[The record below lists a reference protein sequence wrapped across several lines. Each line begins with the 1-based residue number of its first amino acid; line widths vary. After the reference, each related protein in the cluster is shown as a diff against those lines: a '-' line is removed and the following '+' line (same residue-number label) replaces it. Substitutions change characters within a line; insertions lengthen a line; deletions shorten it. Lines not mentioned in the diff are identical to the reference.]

1 MRTIIILLAPVC
13 IVAELTL
20 NCLSLNDAEQ
30 IALEYNKQFLIA
42 RESTIQATERKKQAV
57 SRWFPALQ
65 YRAEFREIEKK
76 ELFFNVFSKHFDF
89 SHQGYSS
96 VLQVSQPIFST
107 DLIFGLKSSVY
118 QANAVLYDQ
127 ANTKNELLRAV
138 RDGYYAVVSSEIALE
153 INRENVEYLS
163 YALEKEQERLDAGAS
178 TPFEVN
184 QSKTAVANAISEYY
198 TALRKLKNAR
208 NALILTLGVDPLLEP
223 KMHLTQSRI
232 PLLSIPELAL
242 KMQEVQEKYKYRTN
256 WFASTK
262 DFLLNIE
269 RIDEARK
276 LILFTEQEAANYLA
290 VALQMR
296 PDLASRKV
304 LIDVA
309 EQNLKSKQGTYFPQ
323 IAGYA
328 RYSYNDVDLGTKPFF
343 KEPYNWSCGI
353 KLSWNIFDSM
363 LREHEIR
370 EARSQRS
377 ASRISYDQEFQQV
390 EVQIR
395 NGLYQVEDALF
406 AYLSANEAVQLAE
419 QARFQAQEKLEYGR
433 ISPLEYR
440 DSVNQL
446 ALARNLRNFASF
458 ELIAAYYD
466 LRYATGVDSSLVTE

>member
-1 MRTIIILLAPVC
+1 MWKWLILLSPLCVFS
-13 IVAELTL
+13 ELVL
-20 NCLSLNDAEQ
+20 DSLSLQDAES

-42 RESTIQATERKKQAV
+42 RESTVQATERKKQAV
-57 SRWFPALQ
+57 SKWLPALH
-65 YRAEFREIEKK
+65 YRAEFREIQTK
-76 ELFFNVFSKHFDF
+76 ELFFNVFSSNFLF

-96 VLQVSQPIFST
+96 VVQLSQPIFST
-107 DLIFGLKSSVY
+107 DLLFGLKSSRFEAAAF
-118 QANAVLYDQ
+118 QYDQ

-138 RDGYYAVVSSEIALE
+138 RDSYYAVVSSEIALE
-153 INRENVEYLS
+153 INRENVEYLT
-163 YALEKEQERLDAGAS
+163 YALDKEQERLQAGAS

-184 QSKTAVANAISEYY
+184 QSKTSVANAISEYY

-208 NALILTLGVDPLLEP
+208 NAFILTLGIDPMLEP
-223 KMHLTQSRI
+223 KIRLSQARI

-242 KMQEVQEKYKYRTN
+242 KMQEAMDKFRYRSD
-256 WFASTK
+256 WFASTR
-262 DFLLNIE
+262 DFTQHIE
-269 RIDEARK
+269 KIDEART
-276 LILFTEQEAANYLA
+276 LILFSEKEAQNYMNLA
-290 VALQMR
+290 LAMR
-296 PDLASRKV
+296 PDLASRKS

-323 IAGYA
+323 VSGYA
-328 RYSYNDVDLGTKPFF
+328 RYSYNDVDLGVTPFL
-343 KEPYNWSCGI
+343 KQQYNLSCGVV
-353 KLSWNIFDSM
+353 LSWNLFDSM

-370 EARSQRS
+370 EARSKRS
-377 ASRISYDQEFQQV
+377 STRIQYDQEMQQV

-446 ALARNLRNFASF
+446 ALARNLRNLASF
-458 ELIAAYYD
+458 DLIAAYYD
-466 LRYATGVDSSLVTE
+466 LRYATGADAAVSN